1 MIMKNIWRVFFG
13 LLVAVATCGAD
24 SASAKP
30 TLVEFWH
37 TGDDVLSQR
46 LAEKVET
53 AFKRSPDFMLSSG
66 KKPGTLV
73 VTIPTNVDWKQAGKR
88 TRVLYKVEFES
99 VDNKTSSRATGS
111 CWDDNLQEC
120 AAQILRNAK
129 IAAGTVR

>member
-1 MIMKNIWRVFFG
+1 MIMKSIWRAFLG

-37 TGDDVLSQR
+37 TGDDGLSQR
-46 LAEKVET
+46 LAETVET
-53 AFKRSPDFMLSSG
+53 AFKRSPDFVLSSG

-73 VTIPTNVDWKQAGKR
+73 VTIPTNVDWKQVSKR
-88 TRVLYKVEFES
+88 TRVLYRVEFAS
-99 VDNKTSSRATGS
+99 VDNQTTSKATGS

-129 IAAGTVR
+129 IATHTVR